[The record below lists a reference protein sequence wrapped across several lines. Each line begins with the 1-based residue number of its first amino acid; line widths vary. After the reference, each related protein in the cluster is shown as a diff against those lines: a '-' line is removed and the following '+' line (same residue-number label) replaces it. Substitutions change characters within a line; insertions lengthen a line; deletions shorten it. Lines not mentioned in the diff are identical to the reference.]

1 MFKKGLLLVF
11 VLFLSSYVF
20 AQEID
25 ISEQLKQIKNGEI
38 EKAEKTL
45 KDFKAK
51 DADNPSVIFLDA
63 LLTKDGNLA
72 LSRYNTIINKY
83 PNSTYADASVYCVFS
98 YNYAVGNYKKAED
111 YLNKLKTEYPNS
123 KYIQN
128 ADRNLNIKPDTDKE
142 IIKTVEPVNDQ
153 VKAAFTI
160 QTGAFI
166 NLDKAKE
173 LETKLFKQG
182 YKTKIKEK
190 NVGGTIF
197 NLVIVGEYK
206 SKEDALSDVE
216 KINKLFS
223 LSSRVVELN
232 N

>member
-1 MFKKGLLLVF
+1 MFKKGLLLVC

-38 EKAEKTL
+38 ENAEKTL
-45 KDFKAK
+45 KEYKAK

-142 IIKTVEPVNDQ
+142 IIKTVEPVNDK
-153 VKAAFTI
+153 VKTAFTI

>member
-45 KDFKAK
+45 KEFKAK

>member
-1 MFKKGLLLVF
+1 MFTKGVILF
-11 VLFLSSYVF
+11 LFLSFGLY

-38 EKAEKTL
+38 EKAEKSL
-45 KDFKAK
+45 KEFKLEAP
-51 DADNPSVIFLDA
+51 DNPSVIFLDA

-72 LSRYNTIINKY
+72 LARYNTVINKH
-83 PNSTYADASVYCVFS
+83 PKSSYADASVYCVFS
-98 YNYAVGNYKKAED
+98 YHYSLGNYKKAEE
-111 YLNKLKTEYPNS
+111 YLIKLKTEYPSS

-128 ADRNLNIKPDTDKE
+128 ADRNLNLKPDTDKE
-142 IIKTVEPVNDQ
+142 ITKPIIPTTKEIKPG
-153 VKAAFTI
+153 FTI

-166 NLDKAKE
+166 SLEKAKE

-197 NLVIVGEYK
+197 NLVMAGEY
-206 SKEDALSDVE
+206 SVKEDANKDIE
-216 KINKLFS
+216 KINKMFS
-223 LSSRVVELN
+223 VSSRVVEIDN
-232 N
+232 

>member
-1 MFKKGLLLVF
+1 MFKKGLLLV
-11 VLFLSSYVF
+11 LFLSTCIF

-45 KDFKAK
+45 KEFKAK

-142 IIKTVEPVNDQ
+142 IIKTVEPVIEQ

-206 SKEDALSDVE
+206 SKEDALPDVE

>member
-1 MFKKGLLLVF
+1 MFKKGVLLVL
-11 VLFLSSYVF
+11 LFSLGIY

-38 EKAEKTL
+38 EKAETAL
-45 KDFKAK
+45 KEFKIK
-51 DADNPSVIFLDA
+51 NADDPSVIFLDA

-72 LSRYNTIINKY
+72 LARYNTVINKY
-83 PNSTYADASVYCVFS
+83 PRSTYADASVYCVFS
-98 YNYAVGNYKKAED
+98 YHYATGSYKKAEE
-111 YLNKLKTEYPNS
+111 YLVILKNEYPNS

-128 ADRNLNIKPDTDKE
+128 ADRNLNIKPDSEKE
-142 IIKTVEPVNDQ
+142 ITKHIQTVTKEIKP
-153 VKAAFTI
+153 AFTI

-166 NLDKAKE
+166 SLDKAKE
-173 LETKLFKQG
+173 LESKLFKQG

-197 NLVIVGEYK
+197 NLVMVGEYS
-206 SKEDALSDVE
+206 SKEAASSDLE
-216 KINKLFS
+216 KINKMFS
-223 LSSRVVELN
+223 LSSRVVEIN